1 MTDYSMTSPSVAFEL
16 RAIRPWLA
24 ALALLVLSAC
34 APNNLFVLLEDDDGK
49 VGSIQVQ
56 NEAGAQTL
64 NQAGQATGLDRAGQE
79 PVDPFVLEEDEI
91 REVFGEVLDAQ
102 PEPPVTFLLYF
113 TTGTSELTAESRAL
127 IPEILRTIDGRETA
141 PRIAVVGHTDTLGA
155 ADVNA
160 ALSLERARSVR
171 DLLLRQA
178 LNPEFVELTSHG
190 ETNPLVPTEDNVSE
204 PRNRRVEVTIR

>member
-1 MTDYSMTSPSVAFEL
+1 MTSPSLARPSQAFEL

-24 ALALLVLSAC
+24 ALALLALSAC

-49 VGSIQVQ
+49 VGAIQVQ

-79 PVDPFVLEEDEI
+79 PVEPFVLEEDEI
-91 REVFGEVLDAQ
+91 REVFGEALDAQ

-113 TTGTSELTAESRAL
+113 RTGTSELTAESQAL
-127 IPEILRTIDGRETA
+127 IPDILRTIDERETP

-155 ADVNA
+155 ASVNA
-160 ALSLERARSVR
+160 ALSLDRANVVR
-171 DLLLRQA
+171 DLLLSRD
-178 LNPEFVELTSHG
+178 LDPDFVEATSHG
-190 ETNPLVPTEDNVSE
+190 ENNPLVPTADNVSE

>member
-1 MTDYSMTSPSVAFEL
+1 MTSPSQVRPSQAFEL

-24 ALALLVLSAC
+24 ALALLALSAC

-49 VGSIQVQ
+49 VGAIQVQ

-79 PVDPFVLEEDEI
+79 PVEPFVLEEDEI
-91 REVFGEVLDAQ
+91 REVFGEALDAQ

-113 TTGTSELTAESRAL
+113 RTGTSELTPESQAL
-127 IPEILRTIDGRETA
+127 IPDILRTIDERETP

-155 ADVNA
+155 ASVNA
-160 ALSLERARSVR
+160 ALSLDRANVVR
-171 DLLLRQA
+171 DLLLSRD
-178 LNPEFVELTSHG
+178 LDPDFVEATSHG
-190 ETNPLVPTEDNVSE
+190 ENNPLVPTADEVSE

>member
-1 MTDYSMTSPSVAFEL
+1 MTDYSMTRPSTAFEL

-49 VGSIQVQ
+49 VGSIQVE
-56 NEAGAQTL
+56 NEAGTQTL

-79 PVDPFVLEEDEI
+79 PVDPFLLEEDEI
-91 REVFGEVLDAQ
+91 REAFGEVLDAQ

-113 TTGTSELTAESRAL
+113 RTGTSELTAESQAL
-127 IPEILRTIDGRETA
+127 IPEILRSIDGRETP

-155 ADVNA
+155 ANVNA

-190 ETNPLVPTEDNVSE
+190 ENNPLVPTADNVSE